1 MLNGNG
7 VSRWRV
13 AGFARFLW
21 RRFNEVDVLQAA
33 GSLTFTTLLA
43 LVPIL
48 TVLLV
53 VVTVFPLFGDMVNA
67 FMLFLNRTI
76 VPSGVSA
83 VVDYLNE
90 FKLQAG
96 RLTTFGVGIMV
107 VTVLMMVNTVE
118 QTFNQIWRVQQRRS
132 WWVRL
137 PMYLVLVVLVPA
149 VVGVSVS
156 LSTNLLFFG
165 AAQSPAWFSGSLK
178 VVHQLL
184 LGMLALTLVFRVT
197 PSCYVPMRHAVLGAG
212 LTAALL
218 EVAKWGF
225 GVYLRHFH
233 SYELVYGAF
242 AIVPIF
248 LIWLHMLWS
257 IVLGGALFTAC
268 CNYWQGNAFLRT
280 HAAHTVLDDVLALLL
295 LLARENRV
303 LTLRDFRQRL
313 NVGYDRAEL
322 LLLRL
327 DNLGYVARRA
337 GGWVLCRAPDEIGL
351 GDLFRA
357 FVFDVDNSVCADEG
371 LDGLMRGCMAGLR
384 GSLGDVL
391 RGQGEKRDKAA

>member
-1 MLNGNG
+1 M
-7 VSRWRV
+7 SRWRV
-13 AGFARFLW
+13 MGFARFLW
-21 RRFNEVDVLQAA
+21 RRFNAVDVLQAA

-53 VVTVFPLFGDMVNA
+53 VVTVFPLFGRTVDA

-83 VVDYLNE
+83 VMDYLNE

-96 RLTTFGVGIMV
+96 RLTTLGVGIMV

-178 VVHQLL
+178 VVHQVLL
-184 LGMLALTLVFRVT
+184 DMLALTLVFRVT

-225 GVYLRHFH
+225 GMYLRHFH

-248 LIWLHMLWS
+248 LIWLHVLWT

-313 NVGYDRAEL
+313 NVGYDRAEG

-327 DNLGYVARRA
+327 EELGYVARRS
-337 GGWVLCRAPDEIGL
+337 GGWVLL
-351 GDLFRA
+351 
-357 FVFDVDNSVCADEG
+357 
-371 LDGLMRGCMAGLR
+371 
-384 GSLGDVL
+384 
-391 RGQGEKRDKAA
+391 

>member
-1 MLNGNG
+1 MLDSKG

-83 VVDYLNE
+83 VMDYLNE

-96 RLTTFGVGIMV
+96 RLTTLGVGIMV

-178 VVHQLL
+178 VVHQVLL
-184 LGMLALTLVFRVT
+184 DMLALTLVFRVT

-225 GVYLRHFH
+225 GMYLRHFH

-248 LIWLHMLWS
+248 LIWLHVLWT

-303 LTLRDFRQRL
+303 LALRDFRQRL
-313 NVGYDRAEL
+313 NMGYDRAEL

-327 DNLGYVARRA
+327 EHLGYAARRA
-337 GGWVLCRAPDEIGL
+337 DGWVLCRAPDEIAL

-357 FVFDVDNSVCADEG
+357 FVFDADNSVCDDER
-371 LDGLMRGCMAGLR
+371 LNGLMRGVADGLD
-384 GSLGDVL
+384 GCLGDVL
-391 RGQGEKRDKAA
+391 RGGKRM

>member
-1 MLNGNG
+1 MLNGSG

-53 VVTVFPLFGDMVNA
+53 VVTV
-67 FMLFLNRTI
+67 
-76 VPSGVSA
+76 
-83 VVDYLNE
+83 
-90 FKLQAG
+90 
-96 RLTTFGVGIMV
+96 
-107 VTVLMMVNTVE
+107 LMMVNTVE

-137 PMYLVLVVLVPA
+137 PMYLVLVLLVPA

-337 GGWVLCRAPDEIGL
+337 GGWVLCRAPDEIEL

-357 FVFDVDNSVCADEG
+357 FVFDADNSVCDDER
-371 LDGLMRGCMAGLR
+371 LNGLMRGVADGLDGR
-384 GSLGDVL
+384 LGDVL
-391 RGQGEKRDKAA
+391 RGGKRM

>member
-1 MLNGNG
+1 MMLESKG

-13 AGFARFLW
+13 MGFARFLW

-178 VVHQLL
+178 VVHQVLL
-184 LGMLALTLVFRVT
+184 DMLALTLVFRVT
-197 PSCYVPMRHAVLGAG
+197 PSCYVPMRHALLGAG
-212 LTAALL
+212 LAAVLL

-248 LIWLHMLWS
+248 LIWLHVLWT

-280 HAAHTVLDDVLALLL
+280 HTAHTVLDDVLALLL
-295 LLARENRV
+295 FLARENRV
-303 LTLRDFRQRL
+303 LTLRDFRQSL
-313 NVGYDRAEL
+313 NIGYDRAEL

-327 DNLGYVARRA
+327 EDLGYVMRRSR
-337 GGWVLCRAPDEIGL
+337 GWALCRAADEIEL
-351 GDLFRA
+351 SSLFRA
-357 FVFDVDNSVCADEG
+357 FVFDVDNSVCDDAR
-371 LDGLMRGCMAGLR
+371 LDDLMRGCMAGLK

-391 RGQGEKRDKAA
+391 RERQPEKG

>member
-1 MLNGNG
+1 M
-7 VSRWRV
+7 
-13 AGFARFLW
+13 
-21 RRFNEVDVLQAA
+21 QAA

-53 VVTVFPLFGDMVNA
+53 VVTVFPLFGGTVDA

-96 RLTTFGVGIMV
+96 RLTTFGVGLMV

-248 LIWLHMLWS
+248 LIWLHLLWS

-357 FVFDVDNSVCADEG
+357 FVFDADNSVCDDER
-371 LDGLMRGCMAGLR
+371 LNGLMRGAADGLD
-384 GSLGDVL
+384 GCLGDVL
-391 RGQGEKRDKAA
+391 RGGKRM

>member
-1 MLNGNG
+1 MLNGSG

-53 VVTVFPLFGDMVNA
+53 VVTVFPLFEGTVDA

-96 RLTTFGVGIMV
+96 RLTTLGVGLMV

-248 LIWLHMLWS
+248 LIWLNMLWS

-280 HAAHTVLDDVLALLL
+280 HAAHAVLDNVLALLL
-295 LLARENRV
+295 LLARENRA
-303 LTLRDFRQRL
+303 LMLRDFRQRL
-313 NVGYDRAEL
+313 NVGYDRAED

-327 DNLGYVARRA
+327 EHLGYTAQRSE
-337 GGWVLCRAPDEIGL
+337 GWVLCRAPDEIAL

-357 FVFDVDNSVCADEG
+357 FVFDADNSVCDDER
-371 LDGLMRGCMAGLR
+371 LNGLMRGVADGLD
-384 GSLGDVL
+384 GCLGDVL
-391 RGQGEKRDKAA
+391 RGGKRM

>member
-1 MLNGNG
+1 M
-7 VSRWRV
+7 SRWRV
-13 AGFARFLW
+13 MGFARFLW

-83 VVDYLNE
+83 VADYLNE

-96 RLTTFGVGIMV
+96 RLTTFGVGVMA
-107 VTVLMMVNTVE
+107 VTVLMMVHTVE

-178 VVHQLL
+178 VVHQVLL
-184 LGMLALTLVFRVT
+184 DMLALTLAFRVT
-197 PSCYVPMRHAVLGAG
+197 PNCYVPMRHAVLGAG
-212 LTAALL
+212 LAAVLL

-248 LIWLHMLWS
+248 LIWLHLLWS

-337 GGWVLCRAPDEIGL
+337 GGWVLCRAPDEIEL

-357 FVFDVDNSVCADEG
+357 FVFDADNSVCDDERLNGLMRWVADG
-371 LDGLMRGCMAGLR
+371 LDGC
-384 GSLGDVL
+384 LGDVL
-391 RGQGEKRDKAA
+391 RGGKRM

>member
-1 MLNGNG
+1 MLNGSG

-53 VVTVFPLFGDMVNA
+53 VVTVFPLFGGTVDA

-96 RLTTFGVGIMV
+96 RLTTFGVGLMV

-242 AIVPIF
+242 AIV
-248 LIWLHMLWS
+248 
-257 IVLGGALFTAC
+257 
-268 CNYWQGNAFLRT
+268 
-280 HAAHTVLDDVLALLL
+280 
-295 LLARENRV
+295 REKRV

-337 GGWVLCRAPDEIGL
+337 GGWVLCRSPDEIGL

-357 FVFDVDNSVCADEG
+357 FVFDADNSVCDDER
-371 LDGLMRGCMAGLR
+371 LNGLMRGVADGLDGR
-384 GSLGDVL
+384 LGDVL
-391 RGQGEKRDKAA
+391 RGGKRM